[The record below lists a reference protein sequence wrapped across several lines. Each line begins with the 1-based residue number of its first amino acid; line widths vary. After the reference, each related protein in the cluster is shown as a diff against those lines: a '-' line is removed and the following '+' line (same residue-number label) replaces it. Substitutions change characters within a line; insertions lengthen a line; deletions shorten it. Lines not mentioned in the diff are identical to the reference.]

1 MDARALARR
10 ARSDESGITL
20 VELLVVLLAGTVV
33 ALGLFAFQDVTL
45 RQSQRVFAN
54 VDATQRARTTMEL
67 IETRLRSSCVAENV
81 TPVLTGSTDSSISF
95 VSKFGSAASLT
106 PEKHVISL
114 SSGVLTDTTYPST
127 GGTPPGTGRSRA
139 PPRRPASSSTTS
151 PRSGSTPIFRYYKY
165 GIAADS
171 AGGQYLDAAGNPFM
185 VLLDGTATLPTGV
198 TTASGGSVAA
208 NTIPFNSAADRSRL
222 PATAPTGLS
231 AADAKLVAAVT
242 ITMKVGAGGQ
252 LGDYADT
259 RTAAGMAVNDD
270 TTMQDS
276 VILRVT
282 PVPARA
288 TCRRCRHAHDA
299 PYQGR
304 R

>member
-1 MDARALARR
+1 MAARALVRR
-10 ARSDESGITL
+10 VRSEEDGITL
-20 VELLVVLLAGTVV
+20 VELLVVLLTGTVV

-45 RQSQRVFAN
+45 RQSTRVFAN

-67 IETRLRSSCVAENV
+67 IETRLRSSCVSENV
-81 TPVLTGSTDSSISF
+81 TPILAGSTDSSISF

-106 PEKHVISL
+106 PEKHVIAL
-114 SSGVLTDTTYPST
+114 SSGVLTDTTYPAT
-127 GGTPPGTGRSRA
+127 GGTAPNWTFSGTA
-139 PPRRPASSSTTS
+139 STT
-151 PRSGSTPIFRYYKY
+151 RKLLDHVTTVGSTPVFRYYKY

-198 TTASGGSVAA
+198 TTASGGSVPT
-208 NTIPFNSAADRSRL
+208 NTIPYNSAADRSRL

-242 ITMKVGAGGQ
+242 ITMTAGAAGQ
-252 LGDYADT
+252 LGDYANS
-259 RTAAGMAVNDD
+259 RTAAGESVGDD

-282 PVPARA
+282 PVPSEGNLP
-288 TCRRCRHAHDA
+288 TVPPCS
-299 PYQGR
+299 
-304 R
+304 

>member
-10 ARSDESGITL
+10 VRSDESGITL

-127 GGTPPGTGRSRA
+127 GGTPPNWTF
-139 PPRRPASSSTTS
+139 SSTASTS
-151 PRSGSTPIFRYYKY
+151 RKLLDHVTTVGSTPIFRYYKY

-259 RTAAGMAVNDD
+259 RTAAGTAVNDD

-282 PVPARA
+282 PVPSEGNLPTVPPCA
-288 TCRRCRHAHDA
+288 
-299 PYQGR
+299 
-304 R
+304 